1 VKDFD
6 QARYESTEQERA
18 FRIRG
23 VEFTVGP
30 NSMPADWLAEY
41 IDRLGDFETPNRNQ
55 GVLAVSDKLILRAI
69 GPQQAEAWKIIR
81 SVDSKNPV
89 NVGEVQEVLEHVIAV
104 TSGRPIESSSGS
116 GGGSGRTTTT
126 STPPS
131 RSEEDS

>member
-6 QARYESTEQERA
+6 QARYASTEQERA

-23 VEFTVGP
+23 REFAVGP
-30 NSMPADWLAEY
+30 NSLPADLLAEY
-41 IDRLGDFETPNRNQ
+41 IDRLGDFETPGRNRRVLEISDELILKAIGINQ
-55 GVLAVSDKLILRAI
+55 GD
-69 GPQQAEAWKIIR
+69 AWHAIR
-81 SVDSKNPV
+81 SASAENPI
-89 NVGEVQEVLEHVIAV
+89 NIGEVQEVLEHVIAV

-131 RSEEDS
+131 LSEAGS